1 MANSWL
7 KSFSFE
13 QKRITC
19 LQKLDE
25 LYGKNHTNY
34 LQINLWKWIM
44 NVQDKKWVVSLP
56 YERGLQ
62 LVVFRKP
69 NYVITLSLLK
79 YNTAAKFQ
87 VY

>member
-1 MANSWL
+1 
-7 KSFSFE
+7 
-13 QKRITC
+13 
-19 LQKLDE
+19 
-25 LYGKNHTNY
+25 
-34 LQINLWKWIM
+34 M

-69 NYVITLSLLK
+69 NCHNSSLLK

>member
-1 MANSWL
+1 
-7 KSFSFE
+7 
-13 QKRITC
+13 
-19 LQKLDE
+19 
-25 LYGKNHTNY
+25 
-34 LQINLWKWIM
+34 M

-69 NYVITLSLLK
+69 NCHNSSLLK

-87 VY
+87 VYRVLLYQIMHKLENISKTSHEFCTS